1 MDLQEF
7 GKRLRYIRQKRNL
20 TVPQIAE
27 ALHVTRN
34 TVYKWE
40 QGKAMPSILTLFQ
53 LAKILNVSVDWLVGL
68 PVKKKTEGA
77 EK

>member
-7 GKRLRYIRQKRNL
+7 GKRLKYIRQKRNL
-20 TVPQIAE
+20 KVQQIAE

-40 QGKAMPSILTLFQ
+40 QGKALPSLPTVFE
-53 LAKILNVSVDWLVGL
+53 LAKILNVSVDWLLGL

>member
-1 MDLQEF
+1 MDLQAF
-7 GKRLRYIRQKRNL
+7 GQRIRNMRKKRNL
-20 TVPQIAE
+20 KVAQIAE

-40 QGKAMPSILTLFQ
+40 EGESLPSIETAFK
-53 LAKILNVSVDWLVGL
+53 LAKLLNVSVDYLLGL
-68 PVKKKTEGA
+68 PEKKKTEGA

>member
-20 TVPQIAE
+20 KVAQIAE

-34 TVYKWE
+34 TAYKWE
-40 QGKAMPSILTLFQ
+40 QGKALPSIETLFG
-53 LAKILNVSVDWLVGL
+53 LAKVLNVSVDWLLGL